1 MTVTKQQQLE
11 WLASKIVKWPAYGEK
26 IPVSVDD
33 AGNPKFYMP
42 WDTMRVDC
50 TREEWQRER
59 DKMSKTPDVTI
70 SNQTSATITATQVGG
85 SEMTITAQDN
95 SWHERG
101 ELPPVGAI
109 CEMIDDKNTWLEC
122 EIVSHKNGFCIG
134 WISSINA
141 PFYTDDKSDFR
152 PLRTEREKAIDEMMS
167 LVMDGL
173 MSHEMAN
180 ELVIKLHDAGYC
192 KVKP

>member
-50 TREEWQRER
+50 TREEWQQER

-70 SNQTSATITATQVGG
+70 SNQTSATITATQAGDG
-85 SEMTITAQDN
+85 EMIITAQDN

-101 ELPPVGAI
+101 ELPPVGFW
-109 CEMIDDKNTWLEC
+109 CEVKTKTFNGWMKCFVVGKSSRGDTVIECDDCAFIID
-122 EIVSHKNGFCIG
+122 
-134 WISSINA
+134 SS
-141 PFYTDDKSDFR
+141 YEFR
-152 PLRTEREKAIDEMMS
+152 PLRTEREKAIDEMADLIAKS
-167 LVMDGL
+167 VFGSAKCQAERLYD
-173 MSHEMAN
+173 S
-180 ELVIKLHDAGYC
+180 GYR